1 MVGADGRVRLM
12 DFGLACILDGHPL
25 ETSGRWSL
33 RRDPSASAGHG
44 TPGYMAPEQALG
56 AAQDA
61 RCDIFSFC
69 VVLFEALHGR
79 RPVAGERASAS
90 IDAIPRAPNGWL
102 RGRGARL
109 DAVIRRGLVRDP
121 ALRWTTMDGL
131 LAALAPAPAPRR
143 RLLRAVGTLALA
155 ARARRP
161 GHRRGGGRIWTGRG
175 DLHKLRRR
183 LRS

>member
-102 RGRGARL
+102 RGRGADREQQCGGEGE
-109 DAVIRRGLVRDP
+109 VSK
-121 ALRWTTMDGL
+121 
-131 LAALAPAPAPRR
+131 AP
-143 RLLRAVGTLALA
+143 
-155 ARARRP
+155 
-161 GHRRGGGRIWTGRG
+161 GRG
-175 DLHKLRRR
+175 SHEGSLRGASTCINRTLHGL
-183 LRS
+183 